1 MACLLVG
8 LGRLPPGQEIE
19 PRQLS
24 PHPTDRIGAKC
35 LLLTQRVDAIEKII
49 KHHGDHLQV
58 LEKMHKLCLAV
69 DQDGMKVEPAP
80 FPPPRP
86 PVCPD
91 DDDHRECFRA
101 QRRCGA
107 ELIRLSLLAVNVTDR
122 RDAG

>member
-1 MACLLVG
+1 MSACC
-8 LGRLPPGQEIE
+8 RLPPGQEIE

-69 DQDGMKVEPAP
+69 DQDGMKVGTRSLSPN
-80 FPPPRP
+80 PPP
-86 PVCPD
+86 
-91 DDDHRECFRA
+91 
-101 QRRCGA
+101 
-107 ELIRLSLLAVNVTDR
+107 LAPMMMTTASASAL
-122 RDAG
+122 RDVVARN